1 MLGGDI
7 GRPIEDQSIR
17 PDQIEKRSMGNKKKL
32 NIYTKI
38 TYTMTKIKRIGK
50 PVIINNKKLLNRMN
64 VNRKKYKLVRVRGDA
79 RCMVLVN
86 PPTALVMMINGF
98 INDER

>member
-1 MLGGDI
+1 
-7 GRPIEDQSIR
+7 
-17 PDQIEKRSMGNKKKL
+17 
-32 NIYTKI
+32 
-38 TYTMTKIKRIGK
+38 MTKIKRIGK